1 MLVERSR
8 LLRRFRGAVLLQHL
22 SWSFA
27 QRTGIF
33 TSFWVKTC
41 CSAHLTI
48 LPSLW
53 TPSVSVPPQVY
64 LYLRPSLSKPKNV
77 HAISKPPP
85 SLLRDCPPPHTVHLA
100 FLLAPFFY
108 IASFYFTP
116 FCCRQLLLSTA
127 PKFSLRSQPSVPVRG
142 EKFFVFFFL
151 THTYFP
157 LSCIFPLVHMHN
169 SLLPTLRPY
178 VAFLSVSCFS
188 LSLSHFHRLYLFSV
202 SFPLPS
208 SLFCLRLS
216 LLPNPACQALLH
228 GC

>member
-1 MLVERSR
+1 MGEDT
-8 LLRRFRGAVLLQHL
+8 LLCTLNY
-22 SWSFA
+22 
-27 QRTGIF
+27 
-33 TSFWVKTC
+33 
-41 CSAHLTI
+41 
-48 LPSLW
+48 PSLSLN
-53 TPSVSVPPQVY
+53 PFSSVPPQVY
-64 LYLRPSLSKPKNV
+64 LYLRRSLSKPKNV
-77 HAISKPPP
+77 HTISKPPP

-100 FLLAPFFY
+100 FLLAPFF
-108 IASFYFTP
+108 ISSFYFTP
-116 FCCRQLLLSTA
+116 LCCRQLLLSTA

-142 EKFFVFFFL
+142 KSFFFP
-151 THTYFP
+151 TH
-157 LSCIFPLVHMHN
+157 IFSFILHFSPCTHAQLAF
-169 SLLPTLRPY
+169 LPTLRPY